1 MRYVSKNYLDA
12 TALKKT
18 YKNNEPF
25 PHIVL
30 DNFIDKELLN
40 NVLNEFPDLSTIE
53 NKRSFNEP
61 KQIKFGS
68 IGFENLSEAANQL
81 ISFFNNDIFLK
92 YLQELTS
99 IKEPLISDPY
109 LSGGGY
115 HEIKNG
121 GVLKVHA
128 DFNRHPSLELDRRVN
143 LLLYLN
149 KNWKEE
155 WGGNLELYSPNN
167 LDEPVVKV
175 TPEFNRCVIFNTT
188 SYTYHGHPEVI
199 SCPEGISRKS
209 IALYYFSTGR
219 PKSEVSEKHSTVW
232 KEVKGET
239 FEPDPL
245 TIGKII
251 KKVTPPIIFD
261 FIKKIIRN

>member
-1 MRYVSKNYLDA
+1 MNYVQEKYRDVLP
-12 TALKKT
+12 LKKI
-18 YKNNEPF
+18 YKKNKPF

-30 DNFIDKELLN
+30 DNFFNEELIN
-40 NVLNEFPDLSTIE
+40 NVLNEFPDLSTVK

-68 IGFENLSEAANQL
+68 IGFENLSNSANKL
-81 ISFFNNDIFLK
+81 ISFLNNDIFLK
-92 YLQELTS
+92 YLQELS
-99 IKEPLISDPY
+99 GIKETLISDPY

-149 KNWKEE
+149 KNWNEK

-175 TPEFNRCVIFNTT
+175 IPEFNRCVIFNTT

-199 SCPEGISRKS
+199 SSPEGISRKS

-219 PKSEVSEKHSTVW
+219 PKSEVSKKHSTMW

-245 TIGKII
+245 TFGKII
-251 KKVTPPIIFD
+251 KMVTPPIIFD
-261 FIKKIIRN
+261 FIKRIIKN

>member
-1 MRYVSKNYLDA
+1 MNYVQEKYRDVLP
-12 TALKKT
+12 LKKI
-18 YKNNEPF
+18 YKKNKPF

-30 DNFIDKELLN
+30 DNFFNEELIN
-40 NVLNEFPDLSTIE
+40 NVLNEFPDLSTVK

-68 IGFENLSEAANQL
+68 IGFENLSNSANKL
-81 ISFFNNDIFLK
+81 ISFLNNDIFLK
-92 YLQELTS
+92 YLQELS
-99 IKEPLISDPY
+99 GIKETLISDPY

-149 KNWKEE
+149 KNWNEK

-175 TPEFNRCVIFNTT
+175 IPEFNRCVIFNTT

-199 SCPEGISRKS
+199 SSPEGISRKS

-219 PKSEVSEKHSTVW
+219 PKSEVSKKHSTMW

-239 FEPDPL
+239 FEPDPF
-245 TIGKII
+245 TVGKII
-251 KKVTPPIIFD
+251 KQVTPPMIFD